1 MRKLLSILAGGVAAM
16 TASVQAAPL
25 KADIVFVVD
34 VSGSMTQYLQNFG
47 RSMAAMMD
55 AFETY
60 GVDANYAMVSYG
72 LEGGNTYDFGDLCNT
87 SGTLCF
93 PQKAGLGSLPVVQ
106 QNLTDRD
113 TLLNLINTNPTS
125 FFQEQNPQQDFIP
138 PPTYNDREEYRHPES
153 SLTGLAFALNG
164 IASIDNYDGVE
175 MTGEQQ
181 VTLNYRPD
189 AVKKIVLVGDE
200 PEQGM
205 NINLKN
211 GDTVGLAHNNFVDIA
226 ATTGANTSVNLRFFQ
241 STGLYGL
248 FEQENAILNAIIPVA
263 DGTRAELGGCGFDQ
277 FTVPEGTDVFGVDLA
292 DLEFCNGPGYEYES
306 IVKSLGGSFH
316 ELETLGSTE
325 QTVLD
330 EFARS
335 FAQTTAQEVACKVD
349 PSSPACAGDA
359 PPTDDGSTSV
369 SEPHGVIL
377 LGLGLL
383 ALGVSARRRAI

>member
-1 MRKLLSILAGGVAAM
+1 MRRFFSILAGGVAAM
-16 TASVQAAPL
+16 TASAQAAPL

-34 VSGSMTQYLQNFG
+34 VSGSMTQYLQNLG

-93 PQKAGLGSLPVVQ
+93 PQKAALGSMPVVQ
-106 QNLTDRD
+106 QDLTDRE
-113 TLLNLINTNPTS
+113 TLLNLINSNPTS
-125 FFQEQNPQQDFIP
+125 FFQEQAPQQDFIP
-138 PPTYNDREEYRHPES
+138 PPTYNDRDEYIHGES

-189 AVKKIVLVGDE
+189 AVKKIVLIGDE

-205 NINLKN
+205 NVNLKN
-211 GDTVGLAHNNFVDIA
+211 GDTIGLGYNNFIDIE
-226 ATTGANTSVNLRFFQ
+226 ATTGSNATVNLRFFQ

-248 FEQENAILNAIIPVA
+248 FEQEGAILNAIIPVA
-263 DGTRAELGGCGFDQ
+263 DGTRAEFGGCGFDQ
-277 FTVPEGTDVFGVDLA
+277 FTVPEGTEVFGVDFA
-292 DLEFCNGPGYEYES
+292 DLEFCNGPGYEYET
-306 IVKSLGGSFH
+306 IVKALGGSFH
-316 ELETLGSTE
+316 ELEALASTD
-325 QTVLD
+325 QSVLD
-330 EFARS
+330 DFARS
-335 FAQTTAQEVACKVD
+335 FAQTTAQEVACRVD
-349 PSSPACAGDA
+349 PSSAACAGDGSQSGG
-359 PPTDDGSTSV
+359 GSTEV
-369 SEPHGVIL
+369 SEPHGLALI
-377 LGLGLL
+377 GLGLL
-383 ALGVSARRRAI
+383 ALGLSVRRRAA